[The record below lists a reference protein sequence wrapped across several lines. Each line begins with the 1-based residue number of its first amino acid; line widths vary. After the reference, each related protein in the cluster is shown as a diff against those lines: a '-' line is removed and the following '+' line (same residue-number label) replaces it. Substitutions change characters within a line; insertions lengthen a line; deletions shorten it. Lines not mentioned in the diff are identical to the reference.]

1 MQLHTTEWSLL
12 LATLGCIVLL
22 LVLILYVKI
31 HAFLALL
38 FSSIL
43 LALISGMSP
52 QATIE
57 SLQRGMGDLLGS
69 VAVIIAAGAVLG
81 RVVEVTRA
89 GETFAN
95 FLVSGIGQKRLPW
108 AVLAFGYL
116 IGIPVFYDVAFMT
129 FIPLIW
135 NITSIGKKSLLLYAL
150 PLIAALMTTTAFI
163 PTNPGPAAAAQLLGA
178 DLGRTMFY
186 GLAFGIPVAILGG
199 IVYGKWI
206 AARICV
212 SPPEYLIVSSK
223 TDESTKIRPPSVV
236 STLTVILLPVVLM
249 GIALLLPLTM
259 SSKSHI
265 LTWAKFIGHP
275 VIALLITVAVAFV
288 LLGVRSGMSGASIIR
303 HTGQAL
309 NSVGSLI
316 LIIGAS
322 GAFRQVVIDSGA
334 GNSLVKLVVGTAV
347 SPLLMAYCIT
357 AVLRIASGSATASIA
372 TAAGLIAPVAQ
383 SFPNINRVLLVM
395 AVALGGS
402 VFSYVNDAGFWMVK
416 EYCGLTVSQTIRSYS
431 MMKLLAS
438 VSGLLLLLLVSHFM

>member
-108 AVLAFGYL
+108 AVLVFGYL

-135 NITSIGKKSLLLYAL
+135 NISSIGKRSLLLYAL

-199 IVYGKWI
+199 IV
-206 AARICV
+206 
-212 SPPEYLIVSSK
+212 
-223 TDESTKIRPPSVV
+223 
-236 STLTVILLPVVLM
+236 
-249 GIALLLPLTM
+249 
-259 SSKSHI
+259 
-265 LTWAKFIGHP
+265 
-275 VIALLITVAVAFV
+275 
-288 LLGVRSGMSGASIIR
+288 
-303 HTGQAL
+303 
-309 NSVGSLI
+309 
-316 LIIGAS
+316 
-322 GAFRQVVIDSGA
+322 
-334 GNSLVKLVVGTAV
+334 
-347 SPLLMAYCIT
+347 
-357 AVLRIASGSATASIA
+357 
-372 TAAGLIAPVAQ
+372 
-383 SFPNINRVLLVM
+383 NI
-395 AVALGGS
+395 
-402 VFSYVNDAGFWMVK
+402 K
-416 EYCGLTVSQTIRSYS
+416 
-431 MMKLLAS
+431 
-438 VSGLLLLLLVSHFM
+438 